1 MLEWLTYEWFV
12 AVLVGLGGGIVNA
25 VLFGG
30 GFTLPRR
37 TSGDEG
43 QTIYD
48 PGFLGAVVISAAA
61 AFLTWAYST
70 NASFSD
76 QILDVKPIAGALVA
90 GIAGARALAI
100 IVNRQYG
107 EGVSGQTES
116 AAEDLASAVA
126 NVTRERDEARA
137 VVDELRRQNRELAD
151 QLENSG
157 HSGN

>member
-1 MLEWLTYEWFV
+1 M
-12 AVLVGLGGGIVNA
+12 NS

-30 GFTLPRR
+30 GFALPRR

-48 PGFLGAVVISAAA
+48 PGFLGTVVISAAA

-76 QILDVKPIAGALVA
+76 QVVNVKPIAGAFLA
-90 GIAGARALAI
+90 GIAGARALAF
-100 IVNRQYG
+100 IVNRRYG
-107 EGVSGQTES
+107 EGVTGQTES
-116 AAEDLASAVA
+116 AAEDLASALA
-126 NVTRERDEARA
+126 NVTKERDEARA
-137 VVDELRRQNRELAD
+137 VVDELRRQNRELVD
-151 QLENSG
+151 QLEKSG